1 MKEQKRGSGR
11 KTRPQGPRLRRGRR
25 LHGCRICFLFFRVIL
40 SQWSGCKSSTR
51 LWMWLWTHRLPL
63 VSLPRLLIPGI
74 RQLLLRL
81 LRRAA
86 SPTNSPV
93 FSPPPWVTVTASP
106 LPSPSP
112 HPPSQLSGGGSPG
125 SSWQLERTFNNE
137 KKHHC
142 IYLVKALQWLFL
154 YLGSEPKAPSWPS
167 VPQAPQSLAS

>member
-1 MKEQKRGSGR
+1 M
-11 KTRPQGPRLRRGRR
+11 RPQGLRLRRGRR

-51 LWMWLWTHRLPL
+51 LWMWLWTHPLPL

-106 LPSPSP
+106 LPSPP
-112 HPPSQLSGGGSPG
+112 TPPLLWGSSPG

-137 KKHHC
+137 KKNIIAFMWLKPSSGFSCTWDQSQRPH
-142 IYLVKALQWLFL
+142 LGLQCLRL
-154 YLGSEPKAPSWPS
+154 LEA
-167 VPQAPQSLAS
+167 SLPEA